1 MTPVI
6 ADFGFDNLKEI
17 ASIFN
22 KYTNKNS
29 YSPPEILID
38 AQTIG
43 RPLGGN
49 NESIDVYSF
58 GMVLWEILTNTIPF
72 NLKISEV
79 IDYVVEQKMRPEITK
94 DVDRDIAELIRMCW
108 ESENKNRPKFDVI
121 IDILNKKIS

>member
-1 MTPVI
+1 M
-6 ADFGFDNLKEI
+6 
-17 ASIFN
+17 
-22 KYTNKNS
+22 
-29 YSPPEILID
+29 
-38 AQTIG
+38 
-43 RPLGGN
+43 GGD

-58 GMVLWEILTNTIPF
+58 GMVLWEIVTNTIPF

-108 ESENKNRPKFDVI
+108 ESENKNRPKFDAI